1 LHKRFYTVGMAGH
14 IDHGKT
20 TLTKAL
26 TNIDTDRLKEE
37 KERQISI
44 ELGFAPLY
52 QEENMQISIVDVPGH
67 ERFIKKMIAG
77 VAGIDLVVLVVA
89 ADEGIMPQTRE
100 HLDILS
106 ILGITN
112 GIGVLTKLSKVDA
125 DLRELA
131 KDEVVEELHGTPFEN
146 APFMMV
152 DSLSGEGIQGL
163 KDLIIRSMEDIPVK
177 TAEGDFR
184 MPIDQVFTVKGQGTI
199 VRGTIY
205 EGTIVTGANV
215 TVLPPG
221 LTSKARQI
229 QVHGMD
235 TSKGFAGQ
243 RTAVNLPGIN
253 QQDLKRG
260 DVLVASTHLS
270 VTDTIDVS
278 LNILKGLSL
287 GMKQRMDVKVHT
299 GTSEVM
305 GKLIFFDRN
314 KVEKEEDIILCQ
326 IRLSEHIVVK
336 RGDRFILRR
345 PTPVETIGGGWII
358 NPEGES
364 YKFGPQTI
372 AKLRSIM
379 VGTSEERIL
388 NLLKKKKSLTAEC
401 ILKDASVTENKL
413 SSILKQDGW
422 IVLRSS
428 NVTHISIIES
438 CENRICSELSHYH
451 DQNPLDKGMNKAELN
466 QHLKIPDD
474 LLNYSI
480 DHLLKQNRLVKE
492 HGVLRI
498 KGFMPHLPLQWKKRC
513 MQLLHSLREDDLNVK
528 PVEEYFHE
536 AGIPESLRQKYHQ
549 FFVQEKWVIPLNR
562 KYVYA
567 CESFIHA
574 TSLLKKNTDQCFT
587 IAEAKE
593 ILGISRKYMIPFLER
608 LDKEGCTVRINEK
621 RKWIS
626 YDE

>member
-1 LHKRFYTVGMAGH
+1 LQKRFYTIGMAGH

-52 QEENMQISIVDVPGH
+52 QDEDMQISIVDVPGH

-106 ILGITN
+106 LLGITN
-112 GIGVLTKLSKVDA
+112 GIVVLTKTSKVDA

-131 KDEVVEELHGTPFEN
+131 IDEVVEELQGSPFES
-146 APFMMV
+146 APLMMV
-152 DSLSGEGIQGL
+152 DSLSGDGIQEL
-163 KDLIIRSMEDIPVK
+163 KELIIRTMEDIPVR
-177 TAEGDFR
+177 TWEGDFR

-205 EGTIVTGANV
+205 EGVIMRGANV
-215 TVLPPG
+215 LVLPPD
-221 LTSKARQI
+221 LKSKARQI
-229 QVHGMD
+229 QVHGIE
-235 TSKGFAGQ
+235 TPKGFAGQ

-253 QQDLKRG
+253 QQELKRG
-260 DVLVASTHLS
+260 DVLAASTHLS
-270 VTDTIDVS
+270 VTNTIDVS
-278 LNILKGLSL
+278 LTILGGLSH
-287 GMKQRMDVKVHT
+287 GVNQRMDVKLHT

-314 KVEKEEDIILCQ
+314 KVEKGEASILCQ

-358 NPEGES
+358 DPEGES
-364 YKFGPQTI
+364 YRFGTQTI
-372 AKLRSIM
+372 EKLRSIM
-379 VGTSEERIL
+379 EGTAEERIL
-388 NLLKKKKSLTAEC
+388 NLLDKKKSMTAES
-401 ILKDASVTENKL
+401 IQKDASVTENEL

-422 IVLRSS
+422 FVLRSS

-438 CENRICSELSHYH
+438 CGERICSELSIYH
-451 DQNPLDKGMNKAELN
+451 EKNPLDRGMNKGELI
-466 QHLKIPDD
+466 Q
-474 LLNYSI
+474 LLNVPVDVLLSSI
-480 DHLLKQNRLVKE
+480 DHLLQQNRLLIE
-492 HGVLRI
+492 LGIFSIR
-498 KGFMPHLPLQWKKRC
+498 GFSPRLPIQWEKRC
-513 MQLLHSLREDDLNVK
+513 LQMIHSIREDDLKVK
-528 PVEEYFHE
+528 TVEEYFHD
-536 AGIPESLRQKYHQ
+536 AGIPESLRHKYYS
-549 FFVQEKWVIPLNR
+549 FFVQEKWIIPLDG
-562 KYVYA
+562 KYAYA
-567 CESFIHA
+567 YESFIQA
-574 TSLLKKNTDQCFT
+574 KGLLKKNTGQSFT
-587 IAEAKE
+587 ITEAKE
-593 ILGISRKYMIPFLER
+593 VLGITRKYMIPFLER
-608 LDKEGCTVRINEK
+608 LDKEGYTVRMNEK

-626 YDE
+626 SEE